1 MKTFFKDLWITEK
14 ETMKFYKRHPLGT
27 IIFMIVSG
35 AINKRKTRRIEPKKN
50 LGSFFSRFFQCIL

>member
-1 MKTFFKDLWITEK
+1 MKTFFKDLWSTQK

-35 AINKRKTRRIEPKKN
+35 AIGFVTTFIVSKINERKMNHTH
-50 LGSFFSRFFQCIL
+50 

>member
-14 ETMKFYKRHPLGT
+14 ETMKFYKRHPLGM

-35 AINKRKTRRIEPKKN
+35 AIGFAVPFIISKIHERKMDVFTK
-50 LGSFFSRFFQCIL
+50 